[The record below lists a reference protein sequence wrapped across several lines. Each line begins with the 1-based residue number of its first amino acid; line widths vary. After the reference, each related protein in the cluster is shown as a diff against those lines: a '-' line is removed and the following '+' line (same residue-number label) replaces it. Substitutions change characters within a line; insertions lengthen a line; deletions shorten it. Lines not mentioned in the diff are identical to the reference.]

1 MNGQSSKPQ
10 QIKKSKLMR
19 PFFSLEKGNNSME
32 NQGKESNN
40 SVEKTR
46 SQWKSKNQLKNPK
59 SYGST

>member
-32 NQGKESNN
+32 NQGKCDST
-40 SVEKTR
+40 K
-46 SQWKSKNQLKNPK
+46 KIPK
-59 SYGST
+59 ISGKP